1 MHYSIELIQFFSSDF
16 KGDFA
21 FIMIQNMIALNV
33 CFIGF
38 LIIYSEKAGVFLFH
52 I

>member
-21 FIMIQNMIALNV
+21 FIIDSKYDSSYNV

-38 LIIYSEKAGVFLFH
+38 
-52 I
+52 

>member
-16 KGDFA
+16 KGDLHSLL
-21 FIMIQNMIALNV
+21 IQNMTALNV

-38 LIIYSEKAGVFLFH
+38 
-52 I
+52 